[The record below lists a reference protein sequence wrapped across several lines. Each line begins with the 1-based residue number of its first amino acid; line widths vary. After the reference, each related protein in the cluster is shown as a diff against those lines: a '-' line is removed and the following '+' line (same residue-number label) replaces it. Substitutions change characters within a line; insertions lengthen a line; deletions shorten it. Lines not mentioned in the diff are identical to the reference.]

1 MTHRAT
7 ELKLPARATD
17 RTTGPAAPGTD
28 WDSTTLRL
36 NKADV
41 TLFQALADSGQ
52 QRPCLIAYSGP
63 HAGTRFALQ
72 GSRLVLGRS
81 SECDVCLESQG
92 ISRRHAEL
100 REEGAAV
107 LLHDLGSS
115 NGTHLNEKRVTNP
128 VVLKDG
134 DLVRLGASVLKFYE
148 GQSLDALLHDRLYR
162 LATVDSGTEVYTKK
176 YLLDVLEREV
186 KLARRAG
193 RPLSVWCLDLDFFK
207 AVNDRFGHNAGDQ
220 VLRGAAAAA
229 KEALRGSDVLGRIGG
244 EEFAAVLPD
253 TDLRGAIEVAER
265 VRLAIATHGFEL
277 QLPGSPSTAR
287 KVRHRQTASLGA
299 AELTLHTATARD
311 LLGAAD
317 TMLYAAKRAGR
328 NCVSA

>member
-7 ELKLPARATD
+7 ELIPPARATTS
-17 RTTGPAAPGTD
+17 TTAPGSQD
-28 WDSTTLRL
+28 WDPTTLRL

-52 QRPCLIAYSGP
+52 QRPCLIVYSGP
-63 HAGTRFALQ
+63 HSGTRFALQ
-72 GSRLVLGRS
+72 GNRLVLGRS
-81 SECDVCLESQG
+81 SDCDVCLENQG

-100 REEGAAV
+100 REEGASVV
-107 LLHDLGSS
+107 LNDLGSS
-115 NGTHLNEKRVTNP
+115 NGTHLNEKRVTAP

-134 DLVRLGASVLKFYE
+134 DMVRLGASVLKFYE

-162 LATVDSGTEVYTKK
+162 LATVDSGTDVYTKK

-186 KLARRAG
+186 QLARRAG
-193 RPLSVWCLDLDFFK
+193 RPLSVLCLDLDFFK
-207 AVNDRFGHNAGDQ
+207 AVNDRYGHNAGDL

-229 KEALRGSDVLGRIGG
+229 KDALRGSDVLGRIGG

-265 VRLAIATHGFEL
+265 VRLAIATHAFEL
-277 QLPGSPSTAR
+277 QLPGSPNTAR

-299 AELTLHTATARD
+299 AELTVHTSNARE
-311 LLGAAD
+311 LLSAAD
-317 TMLYAAKRAGR
+317 TMLYAAKRGGR